1 MRICARLQHT
11 VDKYP
16 VRLRLGRP
24 VSERPADL
32 EVAAQVEEVPR
43 AEDRGRRTEVRRGGG
58 RRRRDGRSQS
68 SEAAGDYATSA
79 NYFFFRAGRTNRD
92 NNAFY
97 NIRRAR
103 ASSFRYFCVI
113 FASTSVLIESTRDA
127 AFRAVPVKAARA
139 RRNSTKI

>member
-43 AEDRGRRTEVRRGGG
+43 AEDRGRRTEVRRGGREEEE
-58 RRRRDGRSQS
+58 RRSESIVGSRRGL
-68 SEAAGDYATSA
+68 
-79 NYFFFRAGRTNRD
+79 RD
-92 NNAFY
+92 E
-97 NIRRAR
+97 R
-103 ASSFRYFCVI
+103 
-113 FASTSVLIESTRDA
+113 
-127 AFRAVPVKAARA
+127 
-139 RRNSTKI
+139 